1 MRIIGKQLD
10 KNAKGRVKLTGE
22 NAEDI
27 WNIYN
32 IIQVGDKLTAF
43 TSRKKNI
50 ESETGSTTT
59 SVVKMHLTIEV
70 RDVHFDPEASVI
82 FPKGTVA
89 VENPHV
95 KLGAYHTFN
104 IGIKDEFTIEK
115 DCWDSVAIAKL
126 EEASDPSKQS
136 ELAAVLMHNGVA
148 NVCLVTSSASHFP
161 SKIECN
167 IPRKRTQLPA
177 NEHDKAKQRFFDQ
190 IIQAME
196 SNIRFDL
203 VKCVLVASPGFLKDE
218 FFEYLFQ
225 VATRDSDKH
234 RSVLE
239 NKSKFM
245 LVHSATGHKGA
256 LKEVLKDPAI
266 KRQIA
271 NTKASAEI
279 SALDDF
285 YAMLKTNPLRAFY
298 GVNHVERAVEA
309 CAVETLLICDS
320 LFRSNDL
327 AERRRYVQ
335 IVDSV
340 KENMGNVRI
349 FSSMHISGE
358 DLKNLSGIAA
368 ILRFP
373 LPELEEGDLGIEDE
387 EDDSEMEFA

>member
-70 RDVHFDPEASVI
+70 RNVHFDPEVPFLQTSFKFASSVCIYNFYYYFQASVI

-196 SNIRFDL
+196 SNIRFDR
-203 VKCVLVASPGFLKDE
+203 KFHLK
-218 FFEYLFQ
+218 
-225 VATRDSDKH
+225 
-234 RSVLE
+234 
-239 NKSKFM
+239 
-245 LVHSATGHKGA
+245 HST
-256 LKEVLKDPAI
+256 
-266 KRQIA
+266 
-271 NTKASAEI
+271 
-279 SALDDF
+279 
-285 YAMLKTNPLRAFY
+285 
-298 GVNHVERAVEA
+298 
-309 CAVETLLICDS
+309 
-320 LFRSNDL
+320 FR
-327 AERRRYVQ
+327 
-335 IVDSV
+335 
-340 KENMGNVRI
+340 
-349 FSSMHISGE
+349 
-358 DLKNLSGIAA
+358 
-368 ILRFP
+368 
-373 LPELEEGDLGIEDE
+373 
-387 EDDSEMEFA
+387 